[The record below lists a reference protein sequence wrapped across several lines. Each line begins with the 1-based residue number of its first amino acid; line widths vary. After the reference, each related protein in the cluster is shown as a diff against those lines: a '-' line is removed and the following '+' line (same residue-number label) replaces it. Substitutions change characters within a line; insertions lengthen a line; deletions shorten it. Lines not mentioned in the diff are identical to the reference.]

1 MIAAELLILRKRA
14 ATWILLAIWTL
25 LGIFFAYVIPY
36 ALDPESDDI
45 TPFLPHALTGTLL
58 EGFPFFGGV
67 FALML
72 GVFALGSEYGWGTL
86 KTLFTQGPS
95 RSRVLAAKLAALA
108 LVLIPFVL
116 SLFAAGLIASLV
128 IAGIEDAPA
137 TLPSAWLLVRALA
150 AGWLMLAVWVAL
162 GVLLGVVTR
171 GTSIAIGLG
180 ILYALL
186 VEGLLSNIDALEPIA
201 GVFLRANG
209 YSLARALGAAADS
222 ISSNGPGSFGGP
234 FVSAG
239 QAVAVMA
246 GASVVFLAIART
258 LLVRRDVA

>member
-14 ATWILLAIWTL
+14 ATWILLAVWTL

-95 RSRVLAAKLAALA
+95 RSRVLAAKLAAL
-108 LVLIPFVL
+108 
-116 SLFAAGLIASLV
+116 GLGA
-128 IAGIEDAPA
+128 DP
-137 TLPSAWLLVRALA
+137 VRALPVRGRADREPRDRGDRGRAGDAAVRVA
-150 AGWLMLAVWVAL
+150 AG
-162 GVLLGVVTR
+162 
-171 GTSIAIGLG
+171 
-180 ILYALL
+180 
-186 VEGLLSNIDALEPIA
+186 
-201 GVFLRANG
+201 
-209 YSLARALGAAADS
+209 ARARRRLADRSPSGPRSACCSASSRAARRSRSGSA
-222 ISSNGPGSFGGP
+222 SSTRCSSKGC
-234 FVSAG
+234 
-239 QAVAVMA
+239 
-246 GASVVFLAIART
+246 
-258 LLVRRDVA
+258 